1 MRVLFWY
8 FDKFEWTPSKKTIDD
23 APDGEPGSCEDA
35 VAAFIH
41 TEPDDETNLNRQVK
55 HLIKQVKWLAGK
67 WETKN
72 VVLHSFAHLGEMKSS
87 PEFAR
92 ELIEMAAKR
101 LESVGYNV
109 ILPPFGYFLD
119 IKLDAPGHPLAR
131 IYKEFN

>member
-8 FDKFEWTPSKKTIDD
+8 FEKFEWIPSKKTIEN
-23 APDGEPGSCEDA
+23 APDGEPGICENA

-41 TEPDDETNLNRQVK
+41 TEPDDEANSSKQVK
-55 HLIKQVKWLAGK
+55 HLIKQMKWLAGK

-72 VVLHSFAHLGEMKSS
+72 VVLHSFAHLGELKSS
-87 PEFAR
+87 PEFAQK
-92 ELIEMAAKR
+92 LIELASQR